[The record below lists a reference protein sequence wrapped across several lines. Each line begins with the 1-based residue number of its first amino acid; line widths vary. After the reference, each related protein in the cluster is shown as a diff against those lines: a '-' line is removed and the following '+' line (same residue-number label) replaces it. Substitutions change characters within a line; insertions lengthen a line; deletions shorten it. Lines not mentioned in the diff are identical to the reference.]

1 MANRYPPEVHQFI
14 AANVEGRTCKELA
27 ELTNRE
33 MGTAFTETMMHSYK
47 HNHGLKSGTKC
58 GKPKGWSP
66 TYPEGMED
74 FIRSVAEGRTVYQIA
89 DLVNERYGA
98 GTIDAVRVRAFKK
111 NHGIVSNL
119 NTRFKKGSTP
129 WTKGKK
135 QTDYMSSDAIE
146 RTKATRFQPGQTP
159 ANLLPVGAIVKNA
172 DGYLLRKKQMDGSQW
187 ERWEF
192 LHRAVWE
199 EHNGPIPEGMMV
211 SFKNGD
217 KEDLDIDNLML
228 ISNAENLELHR
239 SQLRFTEREL
249 TETGLTLVKLKIKTR
264 ERRRK

>member
-74 FIRSVAEGRTVYQIA
+74 FIRSIAQGRNCYEIA
-89 DLVNERYGA
+89 DLVNEHFGP

-111 NHGIVSNL
+111 NHGIISGL
-119 NTRFKKGSTP
+119 TGQFQKGCAP
-129 WTKGKK
+129 
-135 QTDYMSSDAIE
+135 YN
-146 RTKATRFQPGQTP
+146 RV
-159 ANLLPVGAIVKNA
+159 PVGTISKNKY
-172 DGYLLRKKQMDGSQW
+172 GYLLIKTRAEGSQW

-192 LHRAVWE
+192 LHQKVWE
-199 EHNGPIPEGMMV
+199 AHNGPIPSGMIV

-217 KEDLDIDNLML
+217 KEDVDIDNLML
-228 ISNAENLELHR
+228 ITMQENAELMR
-239 SQLRFTEREL
+239 SGLRFDEREL
-249 TETGLTLVKLKIKTR
+249 TETGLTLAKLKIKIR
-264 ERRRK
+264 ERRTK